1 MSVVDLANA
10 RFIDRINQRG
20 LELSLS
26 STGKKNEPYNV
37 RLSVD
42 GIDMPVL
49 DGDFPSMA
57 KAQAV
62 FNSLVRNFFN
72 LCSYDED
79 EATKQ

>member
-1 MSVVDLANA
+1 MTVTDLANA

-20 LELSLS
+20 LELTLS
-26 STGKKNEPYNV
+26 STGMEKEPYNV

-42 GIDMPVL
+42 GIEFPVL
-49 DGDFPSMA
+49 DGNFQTMA

-79 EATKQ
+79 NTK

>member
-1 MSVVDLANA
+1 MIVTDLANA

-20 LELSLS
+20 LELALS
-26 STGKKNEPYNV
+26 STGIDKEPYNV

-42 GIDMPVL
+42 GIDFPVL
-49 DGDFPSMA
+49 DGNFPTMA

-79 EATKQ
+79 NTK